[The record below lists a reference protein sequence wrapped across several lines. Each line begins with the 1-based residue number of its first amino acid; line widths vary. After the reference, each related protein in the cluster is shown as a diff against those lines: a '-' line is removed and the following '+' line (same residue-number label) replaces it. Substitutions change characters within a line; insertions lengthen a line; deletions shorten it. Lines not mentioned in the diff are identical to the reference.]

1 MAFVS
6 NHPIYDALP
15 ISIDILD
22 KGGVELLRAAI
33 VDEELLVTV
42 RHEAFSG
49 APGFWGFVLADVVR
63 QLASHYAAQGSLTQ
77 AEATAAVVDSFE
89 QSFRGSGAR
98 VARGSSRRAPEG
110 EKGAKPAKSNRSRA
124 KPQAR
129 SRAKPKPSSKATA
142 RRKGG
147 RAKR

>member
-15 ISIDILD
+15 ISNDVLD
-22 KGGVELLRAAI
+22 KGGMELLRAAI
-33 VDEELLVTV
+33 VDEELLITV
-42 RHEAFSG
+42 RREAFSG

-63 QLASHYAAQGSLTQ
+63 KLASHYAAQGRFTQ

-89 QSFRGSGAR
+89 GSFRRLGAN
-98 VARGSSRRAPEG
+98 VARWPAPEG
-110 EKGAKPAKSNRSRA
+110 KKGAKPAKSNRSRA
-124 KPQAR
+124 KPQVR
-129 SRAKPKPSSKATA
+129 SRAKPTPSSKARA

>member
-15 ISIDILD
+15 ISNDVLD
-22 KGGVELLRAAI
+22 KGGLELLRAAI
-33 VDEELLVTV
+33 VDEKLFVTV
-42 RHEAFSG
+42 RREAFSG
-49 APGFWGFVLADVVR
+49 APGLWGFVLADVVR
-63 QLASHYAAQGSLTQ
+63 ELASHYAAQGKLTQ
-77 AEATAAVVDSFE
+77 AEATAAVLDSFE
-89 QSFRGSGAR
+89 QSFRRLGASVPR
-98 VARGSSRRAPEG
+98 WSSRPTSEG
-110 EKGAKPAKSNRSRA
+110 EKGAKPAKSNRSRP

-129 SRAKPKPSSKATA
+129 SRAKPKPSSKAIA

>member
-15 ISIDILD
+15 ISNDVLD

-33 VDEELLVTV
+33 VDEELVVTA
-42 RHEAFSG
+42 RREAFSG

-63 QLASHYAAQGSLTQ
+63 KLASHYAAQGKLTQ
-77 AEATAAVVDSFE
+77 AEATAAVLDSFE
-89 QSFRGSGAR
+89 QSFSRLGAS
-98 VARGSSRRAPEG
+98 VAHWSSRPAREG
-110 EKGAKPAKSNRSRA
+110 KEGAKPAKSNRSRA

-129 SRAKPKPSSKATA
+129 SRAKPKTSSKAIA